1 MTAHNKVK
9 VIFDQACETDVKNWY
24 VIYTKARHEKK
35 VAEHL
40 NLIGIEAYCP
50 LKTQVKVWSDRKKKV
65 ELPLFNSYVF
75 VHLQPHQTKSVFEVP
90 GVVRY
95 IYWCGSPAIV
105 RDVELLEIKRW
116 LTDFDHDALEVSYFE
131 TDQKVRILSGN
142 FINQEARV
150 VKQQG
155 NHLVMVLEGLGIVLR
170 TKVTETLLEKA
181 G

>member
-9 VIFDQACETDVKNWY
+9 VIIDQACEKDLKNWY
-24 VIYTKARHEKK
+24 VIYTKGRHEKK
-35 VAEHL
+35 VAEK
-40 NLIGIEAYCP
+40 LIQMGIEAYCP
-50 LKTQVKVWSDRKKKV
+50 IKTQIKVWSDRKKKV
-65 ELPLFNSYVF
+65 ESPLFNSYVF
-75 VHLQPHQTKSVFEVP
+75 VRLLPHQLKSVFEAP

-95 IYWCGSPAIV
+95 IYWCGQPAIV
-105 RDVELLEIKRW
+105 KTEEITEIKRW